1 MTFRLALRAAALCA
15 IASWLGM
22 APLLA
27 GRAGEIESIRTFYG
41 LCDASAAAALDADF
55 FAVGD
60 DEDNVMRVYHRHL
73 GVLPAASL
81 DLSGFLQ
88 TDPENPETD
97 LEGAARLGDL
107 IYWITSHGRNRK
119 GEECLSRQR
128 FFAIAAPV
136 RDGTVRIEPVGRPY
150 KRLLQDLIADPRL
163 TRFKLADA
171 AALAPKAHGALNIEG
186 LTATPAGQLLIGFRS
201 PIPEGQALLVP
212 LLNPAEVIAGSPAR
226 LGDPLLLALDGR
238 GIRSMTPWRGQYL
251 IIAGSADGDGPSELY
266 LWSGTGDRPQRLEW
280 ADLSGLNPEALA
292 AFPESDRDDLLV
304 VSDDGNVLVG
314 KKPCKKLKKPAQKR
328 FRVGSL
334 LSDAVPPGPSQP
346 ATR

>member
-1 MTFRLALRAAALCA
+1 MTFRPALRAAALCA
-15 IASWLGM
+15 IGSWLGLT
-22 APLLA
+22 PLLA
-27 GRAGEIESIRTFYG
+27 VRAGAIESIRTFYG

-81 DLSGFLQ
+81 DLSGFLE

-128 FFAIAAPV
+128 FFAIAASV

-150 KRLLQDLIADPRL
+150 TRLLQDLIADPRL
-163 TRFKLADA
+163 TRFNLAAA

-212 LLNPAEVIAGSPAR
+212 LVDPAEVIAGSPAR
-226 LGDPLLLALDGR
+226 LGHPAAWRSTARHPQHDPDGGGR
-238 GIRSMTPWRGQYL
+238 T
-251 IIAGSADGDGPSELY
+251 IIAGSADGDGPS
-266 LWSGTGDRPQRLEW
+266 G
-280 ADLSGLNPEALA
+280 
-292 AFPESDRDDLLV
+292 
-304 VSDDGNVLVG
+304 
-314 KKPCKKLKKPAQKR
+314 
-328 FRVGSL
+328 
-334 LSDAVPPGPSQP
+334 PGPWEWNRRSAAAGWNGP
-346 ATR
+346 TVGAELEAPPHLPDPIKMICSVVER